1 MCRATH
7 VDELL
12 PHPPSYKFYAQAKDG
27 FVERGRAVHAAAREA
42 ALYGS

>member
-1 MCRATH
+1 MWMSFCPILQAT
-7 VDELL
+7 
-12 PHPPSYKFYAQAKDG
+12 SFFYAQAKDG